1 MNKEI
6 GIGIVT
12 LVLMLSIMPTN
23 VGACIYVTSLE
34 EGDIEALYI
43 DEFHIYNVI
52 YDFLSRDGGEPLI
65 KGEIPYTHPDHSYEV
80 YGKVTANIIRA
91 YEVTYKTGLL
101 GCLVHIKVYR
111 DNVLIDET
119 EAVTGHPDCG
129 SFEKRLIA
137 GEPGNYVVRVSVDLY
152 GAHARE
158 EFRFKVVPETTPT
171 PTPVTPAPIPKEET
185 PSRIPT
191 PTSTPSIPA
200 FQIIPAIVILLAV
213 AYLLKRGI

>member
-12 LVLMLSIMPTN
+12 LVLMLSFVSTN
-23 VGACIYVTSLE
+23 IGAGIISYVTELE
-34 EGDIEALYI
+34 EGDIQSLYI
-43 DEFHIYNVI
+43 D
-52 YDFLSRDGGEPLI
+52 DFYIWELCTNYPHHTERVPSDAF
-65 KGEIPYTHPDHSYEV
+65 THSGHRYVVE
-80 YGKVTANIIRA
+80 GIVTADRISGDTM
-91 YEVTYKTGLL
+91 YYKTPLV

-111 DNVLIDET
+111 DGVLIDET
-119 EAVTGHPDCG
+119 EAVTSCPLCG
-129 SFEKRLIA
+129 TFEKAFIA

-158 EFRFKVVPETTPT
+158 EARFKVVPETTPT
-171 PTPVTPAPIPKEET
+171 PVTPAPIPTTT
-185 PSRIPT
+185 PSVT
-191 PTSTPSIPA
+191 TLPTSTSIPTTSIPA

>member
-1 MNKEI
+1 MNREI

-12 LVLMLSIMPTN
+12 LVLMLSLMPTN
-23 VGACIYVTSLE
+23 VGACRYVTDLE
-34 EGDIEALYI
+34 EGDIQSLYI
-43 DEFHIYNVI
+43 DEFYIDYLI
-52 YDFLSRDGGEPLI
+52 IGET
-65 KGEIPYTHPDHSYEV
+65 PYTHPGDWYEVNGRVTADLIGAHTMSYE
-80 YGKVTANIIRA
+80 TP
-91 YEVTYKTGLL
+91 LL

-119 EAVTGHPDCG
+119 EAVTGYALCG
-129 SFEKRLIA
+129 TFEKTFIA
-137 GEPGNYVVRVSVDLY
+137 GDPGNYVVRVSVDLY
-152 GAHARE
+152 GVHARE
-158 EFRFKVVPETTPT
+158 EFRFKVVPEATPT